1 MGDQLTAKMPH
12 HSSQVS
18 SDLIW
23 EIVGAQNAFLVKRA
37 QSGGVRFSR
46 DPMNLVNKHSRKHA
60 GFVNEKAV
68 GIQAAEGD
76 KGGVTLVTK
85 KQKHTQKP
93 GAAAH
98 KTTFGGNKTTRKT
111 YSSGKMGG
119 DSRVVEYALPDGNK
133 IKIGQERFRAPE
145 ILFDPEIIGL
155 EYPGIHQI
163 VVDAINR
170 TDLDLRKSLF
180 GNIVLS
186 GGSTLTKGFG
196 DRLLHEVQRLAVK
209 DMRIKIF
216 APPERKYSTWIG
228 GSILAGLSTFRKM
241 WVSID
246 DWHENPDIIHT
257 KFT

>member
-1 MGDQLTAKMPH
+1 MPH

-46 DPMNLVNKHSRKHA
+46 DPLNLVNKHSRKHA

-85 KQKHTQKP
+85 KQQHAQKP

-111 YSSGKMGG
+111 YKAIVSSTAKSGY
-119 DSRVVEYALPDGNK
+119 RPDL
-133 IKIGQERFRAPE
+133 RAPAVARASA
-145 ILFDPEIIGL
+145 IRFSQRPKKDIPESKVRG
-155 EYPGIHQI
+155 
-163 VVDAINR
+163 A
-170 TDLDLRKSLF
+170 KA
-180 GNIVLS
+180 
-186 GGSTLTKGFG
+186 KK
-196 DRLLHEVQRLAVK
+196 AAAAK
-209 DMRIKIF
+209 D
-216 APPERKYSTWIG
+216 E
-228 GSILAGLSTFRKM
+228 
-241 WVSID
+241 
-246 DWHENPDIIHT
+246 
-257 KFT
+257 

>member
-1 MGDQLTAKMPH
+1 MG
-12 HSSQVS
+12 
-18 SDLIW
+18 DLIW

-111 YSSGKMGG
+111 YKAIVSSTAKS
-119 DSRVVEYALPDGNK
+119 D
-133 IKIGQERFRAPE
+133 
-145 ILFDPEIIGL
+145 
-155 EYPGIHQI
+155 
-163 VVDAINR
+163 
-170 TDLDLRKSLF
+170 TDLISVPQLLPAHLPSVSLSVPRR
-180 GNIVLS
+180 IPQRQRSVEQRQRR
-186 GGSTLTKGFG
+186 
-196 DRLLHEVQRLAVK
+196 RLLR
-209 DMRIKIF
+209 RT
-216 APPERKYSTWIG
+216 S
-228 GSILAGLSTFRKM
+228 
-241 WVSID
+241 
-246 DWHENPDIIHT
+246 
-257 KFT
+257 KFGWA

>member
-1 MGDQLTAKMPH
+1 MGGTTCQRSDQLTAKMPH

-111 YSSGKMGG
+111 YKAIVSSTAKSGY
-119 DSRVVEYALPDGNK
+119 RPDL
-133 IKIGQERFRAPE
+133 RAPAVARE
-145 ILFDPEIIGL
+145 SASACGL
-155 EYPGIHQI
+155 K
-163 VVDAINR
+163 VNR
-170 TDLDLRKSLF
+170 AS
-180 GNIVLS
+180 
-186 GGSTLTKGFG
+186 
-196 DRLLHEVQRLAVK
+196 A
-209 DMRIKIF
+209 MRISAQKS
-216 APPERKYSTWIG
+216 STAT
-228 GSILAGLSTFRKM
+228 LPLC
-241 WVSID
+241 
-246 DWHENPDIIHT
+246 
-257 KFT
+257 